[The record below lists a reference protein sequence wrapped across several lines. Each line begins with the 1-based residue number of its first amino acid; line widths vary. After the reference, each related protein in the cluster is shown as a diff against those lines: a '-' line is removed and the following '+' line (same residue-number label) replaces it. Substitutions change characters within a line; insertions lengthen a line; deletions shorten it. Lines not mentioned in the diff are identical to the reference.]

1 MRSAPSARQ
10 DVAAAFSATVP
21 KDSKDQAAGSVL
33 AYRLG
38 MPTRKQPTAQDA
50 ATARRILLD
59 GLAGDS
65 EAFELVGELEPL
77 HPPTGSTPPGR

>member
-1 MRSAPSARQ
+1 VRSAPSARQ

-21 KDSKDQAAGSVL
+21 KDSKDSKDQAAGSVL

-50 ATARRILLD
+50 ATARRIPLD
-59 GLAGDS
+59 GLAGDR
-65 EAFELVGELEPL
+65 A
-77 HPPTGSTPPGR
+77 R